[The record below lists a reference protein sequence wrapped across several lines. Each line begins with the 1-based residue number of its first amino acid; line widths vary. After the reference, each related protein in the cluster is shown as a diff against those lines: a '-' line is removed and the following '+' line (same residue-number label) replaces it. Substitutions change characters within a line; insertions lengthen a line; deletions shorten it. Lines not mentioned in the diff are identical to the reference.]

1 MSPQQLTMRRP
12 SKSLLTEM
20 ETYIDEE
27 FDGFL
32 TGSTSFL
39 SDEKT
44 IKDIQKNQQKFAETL
59 DPLSALVEVFAYN
72 LDQDVVFP
80 NNNTHWFLA
89 GDMETLTDRLQCGQ
103 DWLWYFL
110 VITCQRNDFLFSANW
125 MLMQSVKQPDILGYS
140 KTAKSWTKWKKDLYY
155 SMTYT
160 NGERYAVKD
169 RKQYIDDMTLQHI
182 PILESM
188 TRPTR

>member
-1 MSPQQLTMRRP
+1 MRRP
-12 SKSLLTEM
+12 NKSLLTEM

-27 FDGFL
+27 FAGFL
-32 TGSTSFL
+32 IGSTSFL
-39 SDEKT
+39 NDE
-44 IKDIQKNQQKFAETL
+44 IIVRDIQNNKQKFAKTL
-59 DPLSALVEVFAYN
+59 DPLSALVEIFAYN

-80 NNNTHWFLA
+80 NNNTRWFVA
-89 GDMETLTDRLQCGQ
+89 GDMENLADRLKCGQ

-110 VITCQRNDFLFSANW
+110 VITSQRNDFLFSANW
-125 MLMQSVKQPDILGYS
+125 VLMQSVKQPDILGYS
-140 KTAKSWTKWKKDLYY
+140 KTAKSWTKWEKDLYH

-160 NGERYAVKD
+160 NGERYAVKS

-182 PILESM
+182 PILENM